1 MTIKD
6 WIFVLAISGLGM
18 MTANFIGF
26 HVAFTESLPGVLVLL
41 LIALCA
47 AGLAHVIPLK
57 LPTVAYCSILGL
69 LCACPLSPVS
79 QFVIESAGKI
89 NFTAPLTMVGAF
101 AGMSISNQLLLL
113 HQYAEGQGF
122 TNCREYYDDNISGT
136 TFRSEGHVVHDADG
150 EIVLGAFGLEAFI
163 DRQDLA
169 GRGVLGAEAVAP
181 TDDLHGD
188 TPLLVDGAD
197 ILIQGLSHG
206 AGFLGAVQHGDA
218 LAGAGDRCQEV
229 LRGKGAVEVDIHQ
242 AHLLALGGEVVHG
255 FLGGFGGGAHEDDDP
270 LRVGGAVVVK
280 EVVVPARQLV
290 DLLHVLL
297 HGFGMEAIF

>member
-26 HVAFTESLPGVLVLL
+26 DVAFTESLPGVLVLL

-101 AGMSISNQLLLL
+101 AGMSISNQLKMFFK
-113 HQYAEGQGF
+113 QGWK
-122 TNCREYYDDNISGT
+122 
-136 TFRSEGHVVHDADG
+136 
-150 EIVLGAFGLEAFI
+150 
-163 DRQDLA
+163 
-169 GRGVLGAEAVAP
+169 
-181 TDDLHGD
+181 
-188 TPLLVDGAD
+188 
-197 ILIQGLSHG
+197 LI
-206 AGFLGAVQHGDA
+206 
-218 LAGAGDRCQEV
+218 
-229 LRGKGAVEVDIHQ
+229 IITI
-242 AHLLALGGEVVHG
+242 LALGSGLFSVAGLWISGYIRNSFAVLASPLLLYYTQDILFRSLLPDCPRQFQFFAVYFQTPGFSTRAADFCYSCG
-255 FLGGFGGGAHEDDDP
+255 FLLAAAALFGTLFVIHGG
-270 LRVGGAVVVK
+270 K
-280 EVVVPARQLV
+280 ERRN
-290 DLLHVLL
+290 
-297 HGFGMEAIF
+297 G